1 MTAPTADTA
10 RITTII
16 DNLVKTHKVF
26 TAYHVTLILRK
37 CGFIA
42 NHSDVRQVIRGYD
55 FASADYKIEVAQN
68 SALTTP
74 PNIYFH
80 ISTPSHEVEALEKE
94 LADAIPRGTIHD
106 APKVATPIVGGPV
119 LTLSKKVVAK
129 KPAPNAPVPTPKKVV
144 GNVAITTG
152 EVLDVKADYRGRYAI
167 PARIVRTLFKA
178 GDVVGVH
185 HDPINKVTVFE
196 KSIPANRANYV
207 TLLTVDSYGNI
218 RVKQDH
224 LSHANGKVIVEY
236 VTSHNQLQLREA

>member
-10 RITTII
+10 RITVVLE
-16 DNLVKTHKVF
+16 NLIKTRKVF

-55 FASADYKIEVAQN
+55 FASADYKVELAKN

-80 ISTPSHEVEALEKE
+80 ISTTAQEVEALEKE

-106 APKVATPIVGGPV
+106 TPKVATPIVGGPV
-119 LTLSKKVVAK
+119 LNLSKKVVAK
-129 KPAPNAPVPTPKKVV
+129 VPDPKAPVPTPKKVA
-144 GNVAITTG
+144 GNVAINVG

-167 PARIVRTLFKA
+167 PARIVRTLFKS

-185 HDPINKVTVFE
+185 HDTTNKVTVFE
-196 KSIPANRANYV
+196 VSKPANRANYV

-224 LSHANGKVIVEY
+224 LSHANGKVAVEY